1 MNRNKTVNQK
11 AAKMQEQL
19 EVALT
24 HRHHDLVGKKHLAG
38 KLTPLE
44 FKELTAICRL
54 MDVREQPYYGETI
67 KKLRRILKARAR

>member
-38 KLTPLE
+38 KLTPLVA
-44 FKELTAICRL
+44 KGRN
-54 MDVREQPYYGETI
+54 
-67 KKLRRILKARAR
+67 